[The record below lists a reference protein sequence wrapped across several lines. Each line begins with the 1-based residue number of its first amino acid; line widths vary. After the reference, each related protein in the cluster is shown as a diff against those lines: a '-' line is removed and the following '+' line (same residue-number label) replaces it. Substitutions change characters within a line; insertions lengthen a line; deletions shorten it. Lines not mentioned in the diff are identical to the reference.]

1 MLWGYACMT
10 SQVSAQVKPAW
21 AGEDW
26 LSRFVNLLIR
36 TKPIYAVMK
45 SQARRVMIK
54 TAQKND
60 ILWEETVQELE
71 SAIAHT
77 GTVQTLAN
85 ISNPNITAYPSY
97 YTKPLHAYD
106 EGNLC
111 WQAAFEAEPATY
123 SIALRVW
130 PTESLTWQAAQARM
144 RDSFFEVIDQYALNP
159 VKDILDMGCSV
170 GISTRALH
178 KHYASKQSQPPRT
191 IGLDLSPYMLSVA
204 HLRNEDGS
212 IAAWIHANAE
222 ETGLPSESFD
232 VITLQSVLHE
242 LPRHITSIIFN
253 EAKRLLRPGG
263 CLAIFDNNPKSAV
276 IQNLPPVLFTL
287 MKSTEPWSDDFY
299 TFDIEAA
306 LRESGFEHVVSAETD
321 PRHRAI
327 VARKS

>member
-1 MLWGYACMT
+1 MT

-60 ILWEETVQELE
+60 IAWKQNVRELE
-71 SAIAHT
+71 AAIAHT
-77 GTVQTLAN
+77 GPEQTLAN
-85 ISNPNITAYPSY
+85 ISNPSITAYPSY
-97 YTKPLHAYD
+97 YTKPFHAYD

-130 PTESLTWQAAQARM
+130 PNEPLTWQAAQARM
-144 RDSFFEVIDQYALNP
+144 RGSFFEVIDEVIDEYAPHP

-178 KHYASKQSQPPRT
+178 QHYVRKQPQPPRT
-191 IGLDLSPYMLSVA
+191 VGLDLSPYMLSVA
-204 HLRNEDGS
+204 HLRNKDGS
-212 IAAWIHANAE
+212 IAEWVHANAE
-222 ETGLPSESFD
+222 ATGLPSESFD

-242 LPRHITSIIFN
+242 LPRHITSVIFN

-306 LRESGFEHVVSAETD
+306 LRDGGFENVVSAETD